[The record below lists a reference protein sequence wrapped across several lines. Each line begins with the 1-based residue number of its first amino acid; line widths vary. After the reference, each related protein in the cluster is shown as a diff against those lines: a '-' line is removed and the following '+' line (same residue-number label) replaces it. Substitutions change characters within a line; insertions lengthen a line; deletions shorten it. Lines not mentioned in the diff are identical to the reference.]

1 MVLVCPDM
9 AWLDDSYL
17 PEGVDGTCLPG
28 LRKAG
33 MPWVDGNY
41 LPRVVDGTCLP
52 GIGLM
57 GATCVEGLMVLVCP
71 DFLSLE
77 FLSWLASGIPC

>member
-1 MVLVCPDM
+1 
-9 AWLDDSYL
+9 
-17 PEGVDGTCLPG
+17 
-28 LRKAG
+28 

-41 LPRVVDGTCLP
+41 LPRGVDGTCLP
-52 GIGLM
+52 GVGLM
-57 GATCVEGLMVLVCP
+57 AATCPEGLMVLVCP